1 MYPSKHGKLFLNC
14 GKPKQQ
20 HNSDIKI
27 YIYIMQKLL
36 PLHTTTFPLPSAKR
50 HTGEAAEMKLDHN
63 TWVLNQTGE
72 WRLKSVRDRTPTV
85 LPLNNLH
92 LTLQKVYQGPLHKA
106 YRGLS
111 GVNNF
116 FADEWLPF

>member
-1 MYPSKHGKLFLNC
+1 
-14 GKPKQQ
+14 
-20 HNSDIKI
+20 
-27 YIYIMQKLL
+27 MQKLL

-72 WRLKSVRDRTPTV
+72 CKGLTPTV

-92 LTLQKVYQGPLHKA
+92 LTLHKVYQSPLHKA

-116 FADEWLPF
+116 FFFCR